1 MRDGARAWVKPG
13 ETLYWAA
20 RHMGERGVRPLPV
33 LEEEGGAMLG
43 VVDEARVMELLAA
56 GESLEP
62 LLVQDYIAAAGPV
75 LDASAP
81 WSEALAVLAEQER
94 VLVREPDGWASL
106 ERRDMLRAL
115 PRLDHGGTTDV

>member
-1 MRDGARAWVKPG
+1 
-13 ETLYWAA
+13 
-20 RHMGERGVRPLPV
+20 
-33 LEEEGGAMLG
+33 

-56 GESLEP
+56 GEPLEP
-62 LLVQDYIAAAGPV
+62 LLVQDYIAEAGPV

-115 PRLDHGGTTDV
+115 PRLDHGGATDV

>member
-1 MRDGARAWVKPG
+1 
-13 ETLYWAA
+13 
-20 RHMGERGVRPLPV
+20 
-33 LEEEGGAMLG
+33 
-43 VVDEARVMELLAA
+43 MELLAA
-56 GESLEP
+56 GEPLES
-62 LLVQDYIAAAGPV
+62 LLVQDYIAEAGPV
-75 LDASAP
+75 LDASAS